1 MGGIFFNFQPQ
12 TQGGIWGDM
21 GGIWGGYFSIF
32 SLQDMGGYGGDMGG
46 GYFSIFSLKRSTPC
60 LTEVSPVKR
69 SGGWSQS
76 WMVTLLKE
84 LTFGGTAAG

>member
-1 MGGIFFNFQPQ
+1 MGGIFFHFQPPGY
-12 TQGGIWGDM
+12 GGIW
-21 GGIWGGYFSIF
+21 
-32 SLQDMGGYGGDMGG
+32 G